1 MVKWTLIISRSEY
14 IIDMSHNKY
23 LFIVFIITSVL
34 LISCSSPTFIP
45 LETTTQSNILME
57 GRYWR
62 GFFEKSSDFELR
74 LTNNSGS
81 DIKNC
86 ILIFDNKYKHTI
98 QGLHSLERGMIK
110 DSLFRKGEQLTFQ
123 FNSDISNLTFFN
135 VPNEN
140 YFPSTVSLEYGSMS
154 ILWKFK

>member
-1 MVKWTLIISRSEY
+1 MKCSLIISRSKY
-14 IIDMSHNKY
+14 IIDVSHNKY
-23 LFIVFIITSVL
+23 LLVIIIFSSVL

-45 LETTTQSNILME
+45 LEPNAQSNILME

-62 GFFEKSSDFELR
+62 GFFDKRSDFELR

-81 DIKNC
+81 DIKNS
-86 ILIFDNKYKHTI
+86 ILIFDDKYKHTL

-110 DSLFRKGEQLTFQ
+110 DSLFRKREQLTFQ

-135 VPNEN
+135 VPNES
-140 YFPSTVSLEYGSMS
+140 YFPSTVSLGYGDNL
-154 ILWKFK
+154 IEWKFK